1 MLLYTT
7 FFTLNIPFLLRLQ
20 QNTLRCLIWLYSIW
34 NVIRHF
40 LSFVAA
46 ATYIIMWLLE
56 WMPGLSSNHVLH
68 RKILCWS
75 APLLTVCFYICIF
88 IKESFY
94 FLLHILYNISTKSRN
109 IHKYSC
115 HLTTTNI
122 RPIQLYVNYNRE
134 GTDRYFVRAFVVCIR
149 VYVCI
154 CISQP

>member
-1 MLLYTT
+1 
-7 FFTLNIPFLLRLQ
+7 
-20 QNTLRCLIWLYSIW
+20 
-34 NVIRHF
+34 
-40 LSFVAA
+40 
-46 ATYIIMWLLE
+46 
-56 WMPGLSSNHVLH
+56 MPGLSSYHVLH

-94 FLLHILYNISTKSRN
+94 FLLYILCNISTKSRN

-149 VYVCI
+149 VYVCLCVRQSVHSFLGVI
-154 CISQP
+154 TETAVFISIKVLCRCQNV